1 MNDVP
6 RLFVIAGM
14 PRTGTTSLF
23 HILGGHPEI
32 FQPFRK
38 EVGYFLFSH
47 DRGPDWFRHVYER
60 MGPRQVGLD
69 VTPEYFFSP
78 SAIERLAAVTPAPR
92 IAIGVRDP
100 GEMAP
105 SLYREYARRRFRM
118 PPFEEFLQEFS
129 PRGTDAF
136 RFSLAGG
143 DISRRLGDWRAAFGD
158 RLLLYDY
165 RLLRRDP
172 VRVLQAMERF
182 LGLSPHF
189 SSATFENLHL
199 NADVRR
205 NSRLVSHVLGRERVI
220 AALHAVV
227 PGAILTRLAR
237 AFYEASAA
245 GDVPPE
251 TAPVPPIP
259 ALASDCLTVAD
270 LFAHGGLVL
279 GSGAPFDA
287 TARSRDGLRD

>member
-1 MNDVP
+1 MSDAP

-38 EVGYFLFSH
+38 EVGYFLLNH
-47 DRGPDWFRHVYER
+47 DRGPEWLRRVYER

-78 SAIERLAAVTPAPR
+78 SAIERLAAIAPAPR

-100 GEMAP
+100 NEMAA

-118 PPFEEFLQEFS
+118 PPFDEFLQGFT
-129 PRGTDAF
+129 PRDASTF
-136 RFSLAGG
+136 YFSLAGG
-143 DISRRLGDWRAAFGD
+143 DISRRLADWRAAFGD

-165 RLLRRDP
+165 RLLSRDP
-172 VRVLQAMERF
+172 LRVLQAMERF
-182 LGLSPHF
+182 LGLTPYF
-189 SSATFENLHL
+189 TAATFENLHL
-199 NADVRR
+199 NADRRR
-205 NSRLVSHVLGRERVI
+205 NSRLVSHVLGREGVV

-227 PGAILTRLAR
+227 PGAVLRRVAR
-237 AFYEASAA
+237 AFYKASASA
-245 GDVPPE
+245 DAPRQT
-251 TAPVPPIP
+251 TAPPIP
-259 ALASDCLTVAD
+259 ALAPDCATVAG
-270 LFAHGGLVL
+270 LFTHGGIVL
-279 GSGAPFDA
+279 GSGTPLEDR
-287 TARSRDGLRD
+287 T

>member
-1 MNDVP
+1 MNGAP

-14 PRTGTTSLF
+14 PRTGTTSLY

-47 DRGPDWFRHVYER
+47 DRGPDWFRRVYQG

-78 SAIERLAAVTPAPR
+78 AAIARLASVEPAPR

-100 GEMAP
+100 NEMAP

-118 PPFEEFLQEFS
+118 PPFDEFLAGFA
-129 PRGTDAF
+129 PRGTETL
-136 RFSLAGG
+136 RFSLAAG

-165 RLLRRDP
+165 TLLRRDP

-182 LGLSPHF
+182 LGLAAHF
-189 SSATFENLHL
+189 TPTTFENLQL
-199 NADVRR
+199 NADRRR
-205 NSRLVSHVLGRERVI
+205 NSRVLSYVLGRERVI
-220 AALHAVV
+220 AALQAVV
-227 PGAILTRLAR
+227 PGGVLTRLAR
-237 AFYEASAA
+237 GFYEASAA
-245 GDVPPE
+245 GDLPPDT
-251 TAPVPPIP
+251 TAAPPIP
-259 ALASDCLTVAD
+259 ALASDCETVAS

-279 GSGAPFDA
+279 GSGVPFDA
-287 TARSRDGLRD
+287 AEKGDRSN

>member
-1 MNDVP
+1 MNDAP

-14 PRTGTTSLF
+14 PRSGTTSLF

-38 EVGYFLFSH
+38 EVGYFLLNH
-47 DRGPDWFRHVYER
+47 DRGPDWFRRVYER

-78 SAIERLAAVTPAPR
+78 SAIERLAAIAPAPR
-92 IAIGVRDP
+92 VAIGVRDP
-100 GEMAP
+100 NEMAP

-118 PPFEEFLQEFS
+118 PSFEEFLQGFA
-129 PRGTDAF
+129 PRDANTLE
-136 RFSLAGG
+136 FSLAGG
-143 DISRRLGDWRAAFGD
+143 DISRRLADWRAAFGD

-182 LGLSPHF
+182 LGLAPHF
-189 SSATFENLHL
+189 TSATFENLHL

-205 NSRLVSHVLGRERVI
+205 NSRVVSYVLGHERVI

-227 PGAILTRLAR
+227 PASMLRRLASG
-237 AFYEASAA
+237 FYAASAA
-245 GDVPPE
+245 GDASPE
-251 TAPVPPIP
+251 RAPAAPIP
-259 ALASDCLTVAD
+259 ALASDCLTVTG
-270 LFAHGGLVL
+270 LFARGGLVL
-279 GSGAPFDA
+279 GSGAPFDDR
-287 TARSRDGLRD
+287 T